1 MRAIRSAGTKPEMAV
16 RRLAHGMGYR
26 YRLHGKKLPGKPDL
40 VFASRR
46 KVIFVHGCFWHQH
59 PKAGC
64 KDARPPRSN
73 TDYWLPKLARNRERD
88 RNAQAELKKLG
99 WSVCVIWECQTRNTP
114 ALRRRLKGFLG

>member
-40 VFASRR
+40 VFTSRR

-64 KDARPPRSN
+64 SDARPPRSN
-73 TDYWLPKLARNRERD
+73 PDYWLPKLARNRQRD
-88 RNAQAELKKLG
+88 RAAQAELKKLG
-99 WSVCVIWECQTRNTP
+99 WSVCVIWECQTRNTA
-114 ALRRRLKGFLG
+114 ALKRRLERFLG